1 MLCPVRWQYCSLE
14 RVAGIGRIAQD
25 TPTNAGH
32 QRAVSLD
39 QGGKRGLVPV
49 VDEGHEQVTVRLRQ
63 GEPGSKLGERCVH
76 VAGSARRAAGSREIG
91 EKSRRCTESGGIT
104 EKGQLSGS
112 TGVPAGSGGGKHP
125 SSMSAWRRVAR

>member
-63 GEPGSKLGERCVH
+63 CEPGSKLGERRVH
-76 VAGSARRAAGSREIG
+76 IAGSARRGGR
-91 EKSRRCTESGGIT
+91 ESGNR
-104 EKGQLSGS
+104 
-112 TGVPAGSGGGKHP
+112 GKKP
-125 SSMSAWRRVAR
+125 EVY